1 MGEYSPEEMALAE
14 GAYQAYRAEVGD
26 RHPAGHVLH
35 GDWGKV
41 TTVDKRGWVAVVNHL
56 AAATREGTDEDESDG
71 DEALGLDGEGR
82 EGGPDYDAMT
92 VTELQD
98 AARGYQPSPLST
110 SGTRAQLIARLRAAD
125 ESKSGE

>member
-14 GAYQAYRAEVGD
+14 GAYQAYPAEGRD
-26 RHPAGHVLH
+26 RPPAGHCMH

-41 TTVDKRGWVAVVNHL
+41 TTVDMRRWVGVVNHL

-82 EGGPDYDAMT
+82 EGGADHDGMN
-92 VTELQD
+92 ESQLQD
-98 AARGYQPSPLST
+98 T
-110 SGTRAQLIARLRAAD
+110 
-125 ESKSGE
+125 

>member
-14 GAYQAYRAEVGD
+14 GAYQAYRAEGGD

-35 GDWGKV
+35 GDWGTV
-41 TTVDKRGWVAVVNHL
+41 TTGDRGGGGGVVNHP

-82 EGGPDYDAMT
+82 EGGAGHDRMTGAELPDGA
-92 VTELQD
+92 
-98 AARGYQPSPLST
+98 G
-110 SGTRAQLIARLRAAD
+110 G
-125 ESKSGE
+125 